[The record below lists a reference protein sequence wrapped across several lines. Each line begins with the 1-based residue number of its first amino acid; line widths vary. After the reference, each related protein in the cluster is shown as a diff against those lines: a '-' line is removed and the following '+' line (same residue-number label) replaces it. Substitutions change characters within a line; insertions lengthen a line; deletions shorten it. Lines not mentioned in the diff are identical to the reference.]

1 MVTKAF
7 VETRRKI
14 LTTAESLF
22 AEHGLTGVSLRQI
35 TARAGVN
42 LAAVNYHYYDKETL
56 CREIITHR
64 LQAINATRLAEL
76 TAAEARLGGTP
87 VPLDE
92 ILGIMARP
100 LFQPGNAP
108 TANNVA
114 SRRLL
119 GRIFLEPLPFSPE
132 ILATELQPVMT
143 RFGQAIRRHVPSQSP
158 QDFIW
163 RFSFVVGAMHHALA
177 TLHDMKARTNGV
189 CRNDDPESALRNFI
203 VFAVQAFAR

>member
-1 MVTKAF
+1 MVIEAP
-7 VETRRKI
+7 VETRQKI
-14 LTTAESLF
+14 LTAAEALF

-42 LAAVNYHYYDKETL
+42 LAAINYHYYDKETL
-56 CREIITHR
+56 CREIITQR
-64 LQAINATRLAEL
+64 LRTINATRLAEL
-76 TAAEARLGGTP
+76 TGAEARLGGTP
-87 VPLDE
+87 VPLAE
-92 ILGIMARP
+92 ILEIMARP
-100 LFQPGNAP
+100 LFQSGNDP
-108 TANNVA
+108 TTYSVA

-119 GRIFLEPLPFSPE
+119 GRIFLEPLPFSSE
-132 ILATELQPVMT
+132 ILARELQPAMT

-189 CRNDDPESALRNFI
+189 CRNDDPEGALRNFI